1 MKKGVKVCGRSAQSG
16 VAAVKNFHNIQGID
30 YTINQKSQKNAK
42 KTKKYDIFAIIS
54 KNKRFRPIVPLK
66 VE

>member
-1 MKKGVKVCGRSAQSG
+1 MVDQLNLEWLLSKTLIIYRELITLSI
-16 VAAVKNFHNIQGID
+16 KNR
-30 YTINQKSQKNAK
+30 KKNAK